1 MYDFFDLLINENKV
15 KEIINKYF
23 YAIIKIRISL
33 NLNINELI
41 NFIKESSCF
50 KNNKFDLYKLY
61 EYIDLKRKNNLSK
74 KENENINKQKRKDIK
89 KKKKKYFRKK

>member
-1 MYDFFDLLINENKV
+1 MLFNENKV
-15 KEIINKYF
+15 KEIMNIYF

-50 KNNKFDLYKLY
+50 ENNKFDLYKLY

-89 KKKKKYFRKK
+89 KKKKKI